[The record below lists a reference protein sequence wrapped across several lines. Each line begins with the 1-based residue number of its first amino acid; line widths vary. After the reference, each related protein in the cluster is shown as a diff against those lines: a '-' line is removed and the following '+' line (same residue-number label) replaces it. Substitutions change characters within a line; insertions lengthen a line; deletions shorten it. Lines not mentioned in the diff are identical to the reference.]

1 MFYHFIIIFAFLSR
15 VSPFPSAEHIALDKI
30 VKNVL
35 AMYHSE
41 SLSNFRPALLA
52 MSHDH
57 AVDGRMLRNTIH
69 VCETE
74 IRDNI
79 GTLNKRK

>member
-1 MFYHFIIIFAFLSR
+1 LSR